1 MRLVKTTLIVLLT
14 LSAYLASANSINYV
28 KGGFDAAKNRAQ
40 AEGKMLLVDF
50 YADWCAPC
58 KWMDQTTFADPSVV
72 KKMNDDYVT
81 VKINIDDFDGYALKE
96 HYGVT
101 VLPTVIIIDN
111 NGKVIERVEETIPPA
126 RMNDILDRNK
136 GDVRTMVHTPNT
148 NPESLEYNLEPQLS
162 EPSSQTRYKLQLGT
176 FTDYASTLE
185 YFNSISNIIE
195 DQIIVLHDYKG
206 SNIIYRV
213 LTGDFANT
221 TEAEIYKTEL
231 LEKYDLKSYLYY

>member
-1 MRLVKTTLIVLLT
+1 MRIVNTTLVVLLT
-14 LSAYLASANSINYV
+14 LSAHFASATSINYV
-28 KGGFDAAKNRAQ
+28 KEGFDAAKNRAQ

-58 KWMDQTTFADPSVV
+58 KWMDQTTFSDPTVI
-72 KKMNDDYVT
+72 KKMNDDYIT

-111 NGKVIERVEETIPPA
+111 SGKVIERVEETIPPA
-126 RMNDILDRNK
+126 KMNDILERNK
-136 GDVRTMVHTPNT
+136 GDVKKIVHTPNT
-148 NPESLEYNLEPQLS
+148 NPESLEYNIDSGLS
-162 EPSSQTRYKLQLGT
+162 GPSNSTHYKLQLGT

-185 YFNSISNIIE
+185 YFNHISKVID

-206 SNIIYRV
+206 NNIIYRV
-213 LTGDFANT
+213 LTGNFANT

-231 LEKYDLKSYLYY
+231 LEKFDIKSYLYY

>member
-1 MRLVKTTLIVLLT
+1 MRIVNTTLVVLLT
-14 LSAYLASANSINYV
+14 LFAHVASATSINYV
-28 KGGFDAAKNRAQ
+28 KEGFDAAKNRAQ

-58 KWMDQTTFADPSVV
+58 KWMDQTTFSDPTVI
-72 KKMNDDYVT
+72 KKMNDDYIT

-111 NGKVIERVEETIPPA
+111 SGKVIERVEETIPPA
-126 RMNDILDRNK
+126 KMNDILERNK
-136 GDVRTMVHTPNT
+136 GDVKKIVHTPNT
-148 NPESLEYNLEPQLS
+148 NPESLEYNIDSGLS
-162 EPSSQTRYKLQLGT
+162 GPSNSTHYKLQLGT

-185 YFNSISNIIE
+185 YFNHISKVID

-206 SNIIYRV
+206 NNIIYRV
-213 LTGDFANT
+213 LTGNFANT

-231 LEKYDLKSYLYY
+231 LEKYDIKSYLYY

>member
-58 KWMDQTTFADPSVV
+58 KWMDQTTFA
-72 KKMNDDYVT
+72 
-81 VKINIDDFDGYALKE
+81 
-96 HYGVT
+96 VT